1 MTKEMIFER
10 LMAGEDATVIGNELV
25 AMLNEA
31 VKEKQVADEAKRKEE
46 EAKAWQIKD
55 AEVLADVMN
64 DYFKKYC
71 GATDDMVTAE
81 GLVAAADDLAKM
93 LKVVDKIDSAVG
105 KTRRAE
111 LPVQIKFMNNCE
123 TPCEEP
129 DKQDKPKKVTV
140 KTGKEAEDWIEEAF
154 ADFFKA
160 FNI

>member
-46 EAKAWQIKD
+46 EAKAWQMKD

-71 GATDDMVTAE
+71 GATEDVVNAE

-93 LKVVDKIDSAVG
+93 LKVVDKVVEAANEIGNSVN
-105 KTRRAE
+105 E
-111 LPVQIKFMNNCE
+111 IKATAPKLTIKE
-123 TPCEEP
+123 KKQGEP
-129 DKQDKPKKVTV
+129 EKVTV
-140 KTGKEAEDWIEEAF
+140 KTGKDAENWIEDAF

-160 FNI
+160 WGI

>member
-46 EAKAWQIKD
+46 EAKAWQMKD

-71 GATDDMVTAE
+71 GATEDMVNAE

-93 LKVVDKIDSAVG
+93 LKVVDKVVEAANEIGNSVN
-105 KTRRAE
+105 E
-111 LPVQIKFMNNCE
+111 IKATAPKLTIKE
-123 TPCEEP
+123 KKQGEP
-129 DKQDKPKKVTV
+129 EKVTV
-140 KTGKEAEDWIEEAF
+140 KTGKDAENWIEEAF

-160 FNI
+160 WGI

>member
-1 MTKEMIFER
+1 MTKEMIFKR

-31 VKEKQVADEAKRKEE
+31 VKEKQAAEEAKRKEE

-71 GATDDMVTAE
+71 GATEDMVNAE

-93 LKVVDKIDSAVG
+93 LKVVDKVVATASEIGNSVN
-105 KTRRAE
+105 E
-111 LPVQIKFMNNCE
+111 IKAT
-123 TPCEEP
+123 TPKLTIKEKKQGEP
-129 DKQDKPKKVTV
+129 EKVTV
-140 KTGKEAEDWIEEAF
+140 KTGKDAENWIEDAF

-160 FNI
+160 WGI

>member
-31 VKEKQVADEAKRKEE
+31 VKEKEVADEAKRKEE
-46 EAKAWQIKD
+46 EAKAWQMKD

-71 GATDDMVTAE
+71 GATEDMVNAE

-93 LKVVDKIDSAVG
+93 LKVVDKIGNSVNEIKAT
-105 KTRRAE
+105 KHKE
-111 LPVQIKFMNNCE
+111 LPVKITF
-123 TPCEEP
+123 
-129 DKQDKPKKVTV
+129 DK
-140 KTGKEAEDWIEEAF
+140 KTGKEAEDWIEDVF

-160 FNI
+160 FGI

>member
-46 EAKAWQIKD
+46 EAMAWQMKD

-71 GATDDMVTAE
+71 GATADVVNAE
-81 GLVAAADDLAKM
+81 GLVAAADDLGKM
-93 LKVVDKIDSAVG
+93 LKVVDKIGNSVN
-105 KTRRAE
+105 E
-111 LPVQIKFMNNCE
+111 IKATAPKLTIKE
-123 TPCEEP
+123 K
-129 DKQDKPKKVTV
+129 KQGESEKVTV
-140 KTGKEAEDWIEEAF
+140 KTGKDAENWIEDAF

-160 FNI
+160 WGI

>member
-46 EAKAWQIKD
+46 EAAAWQMKD

-71 GATDDMVTAE
+71 GATEDMVNAE
-81 GLVAAADDLAKM
+81 GLVAAADDLGKM
-93 LKVVDKIDSAVG
+93 LKVVDKIGNSVN
-105 KTRRAE
+105 E
-111 LPVQIKFMNNCE
+111 IKATAPKLTIKE
-123 TPCEEP
+123 KKQGEP
-129 DKQDKPKKVTV
+129 EKVTV
-140 KTGKEAEDWIEEAF
+140 KTGKDAENWIEDAF

-160 FNI
+160 WGI

>member
-10 LMAGEDATVIGNELV
+10 LMAGEDATMIGNELV

-31 VKEKQVADEAKRKEE
+31 VKEKEKADEAKRKEE
-46 EAKAWQIKD
+46 EAMAWQMKD

-71 GATDDMVTAE
+71 GATEDMVNAE

-93 LKVVDKIDSAVG
+93 LKVVDKVVDSVNEIKAT
-105 KTRRAE
+105 KHKE
-111 LPVQIKFMNNCE
+111 LPVKI
-123 TPCEEP
+123 TL
-129 DKQDKPKKVTV
+129 DK
-140 KTGKEAEDWIEEAF
+140 KTGKEAENWIEDAF

-160 FNI
+160 WGI

>member
-46 EAKAWQIKD
+46 EAKAWQMKD

-71 GATDDMVTAE
+71 GATEDMVNAE

-93 LKVVDKIDSAVG
+93 LKVVDKVVDSVN
-105 KTRRAE
+105 E
-111 LPVQIKFMNNCE
+111 IKATAPKLTIKE
-123 TPCEEP
+123 KKQGEP
-129 DKQDKPKKVTV
+129 EKVTV
-140 KTGKEAEDWIEEAF
+140 KTGKDAENWIEDAF

-160 FNI
+160 WGI

>member
-46 EAKAWQIKD
+46 EAMAWQMKD

-71 GATDDMVTAE
+71 GATEDMVNAE

-93 LKVVDKIDSAVG
+93 LKVVDKIGNSVNEIKAT
-105 KTRRAE
+105 KHKE
-111 LPVQIKFMNNCE
+111 LPVKI
-123 TPCEEP
+123 TL
-129 DKQDKPKKVTV
+129 DK
-140 KTGKEAEDWIEEAF
+140 KTGKEAEDWIEDVF

>member
-31 VKEKQVADEAKRKEE
+31 VKEKEVADEAKRKEE
-46 EAKAWQIKD
+46 EAKAWQMKD

-71 GATDDMVTAE
+71 GATEDMVNAE

-93 LKVVDKIDSAVG
+93 LKVVDKVVDSVN
-105 KTRRAE
+105 E
-111 LPVQIKFMNNCE
+111 IKA
-123 TPCEEP
+123 TPKLTIKQGEP
-129 DKQDKPKKVTV
+129 EKVTV
-140 KTGKEAEDWIEEAF
+140 KTGKDAENWIEDAF

-160 FNI
+160 WGI

>member
-31 VKEKQVADEAKRKEE
+31 VKEKEVADEAKRKEE
-46 EAKAWQIKD
+46 EAKAWQMKD

-71 GATDDMVTAE
+71 GATEDMVNAE
-81 GLVAAADDLAKM
+81 GLVAAADDLGKM
-93 LKVVDKIDSAVG
+93 LKVVDKIGNSVNEIKAT
-105 KTRRAE
+105 KHKE
-111 LPVQIKFMNNCE
+111 LPVKI
-123 TPCEEP
+123 TL
-129 DKQDKPKKVTV
+129 DK
-140 KTGKEAEDWIEEAF
+140 KTGKEAEDWIEDVF

-160 FNI
+160 FGI

>member
-1 MTKEMIFER
+1 MRYLNMTKEMIFER

-71 GATDDMVTAE
+71 GATEDMVNAE

-93 LKVVDKIDSAVG
+93 LKVVDKVVDSVN
-105 KTRRAE
+105 E
-111 LPVQIKFMNNCE
+111 IKATAPKLTIKE
-123 TPCEEP
+123 KKQGEP
-129 DKQDKPKKVTV
+129 EKVTV
-140 KTGKEAEDWIEEAF
+140 KTGKAAEDWIEEAF

>member
-31 VKEKQVADEAKRKEE
+31 VKEKEVADEAKRKEE
-46 EAKAWQIKD
+46 EAMAWQMKD

-71 GATDDMVTAE
+71 GATEDMVNAE

-93 LKVVDKIDSAVG
+93 LKVVDKIGNSVN
-105 KTRRAE
+105 E
-111 LPVQIKFMNNCE
+111 IKATAPKLTIKE
-123 TPCEEP
+123 KKQGEP
-129 DKQDKPKKVTV
+129 EKVTV
-140 KTGKEAEDWIEEAF
+140 KTGKDAENWIEDAF

-160 FNI
+160 WGI

>member
-71 GATDDMVTAE
+71 GATEDMVNAE

-93 LKVVDKIDSAVG
+93 LKVVDKVVDSVN
-105 KTRRAE
+105 E
-111 LPVQIKFMNNCE
+111 IKA
-123 TPCEEP
+123 TPKLTIKEKKQGEP
-129 DKQDKPKKVTV
+129 EKVTV
-140 KTGKEAEDWIEEAF
+140 KTGKAAEDWIEDAF

>member
-31 VKEKQVADEAKRKEE
+31 VKEKEVADEAKRKEE
-46 EAKAWQIKD
+46 EAKAWQMKD

-71 GATDDMVTAE
+71 GATEDMVNAE

-93 LKVVDKIDSAVG
+93 LKVVDKIGNSVNEIKAI
-105 KTRRAE
+105 KHKE
-111 LPVQIKFMNNCE
+111 LPVKI
-123 TPCEEP
+123 TL
-129 DKQDKPKKVTV
+129 DK
-140 KTGKEAEDWIEEAF
+140 KTGKEAEDWIEDVF

-160 FNI
+160 FGI

>member
-1 MTKEMIFER
+1 MRYLNMTKEMIFKR
-10 LMAGEDATVIGNELV
+10 LMAGEDATMIGNELV

-31 VKEKQVADEAKRKEE
+31 VKEKEAADEAKRKEE
-46 EAKAWQIKD
+46 EAMAWQMKD

-71 GATDDMVTAE
+71 GATADVVNAE

-93 LKVVDKIDSAVG
+93 LKVVDKVVDSVN
-105 KTRRAE
+105 E
-111 LPVQIKFMNNCE
+111 IKA
-123 TPCEEP
+123 TPKLTIKEKKQGEP
-129 DKQDKPKKVTV
+129 EKVTV
-140 KTGKEAEDWIEEAF
+140 KTGKDAENWIEDAF

>member
-1 MTKEMIFER
+1 MTKEMIFKR

-31 VKEKQVADEAKRKEE
+31 VKEKQIAEEAKRKEE
-46 EAKAWQIKD
+46 EAAAWQMKD

-71 GATDDMVTAE
+71 GATADVVTAE

-93 LKVVDKIDSAVG
+93 LKVVDKVVEAANEIGNGVN
-105 KTRRAE
+105 E
-111 LPVQIKFMNNCE
+111 IKAT
-123 TPCEEP
+123 TPKLTIKEKKQGEP
-129 DKQDKPKKVTV
+129 EKVTV
-140 KTGKEAEDWIEEAF
+140 KTGKAAEDWIEEAF

>member
-1 MTKEMIFER
+1 MTKEMILKR

-31 VKEKQVADEAKRKEE
+31 VKEKQAAEEAKRKEE

-71 GATDDMVTAE
+71 GATEDMVNAE
-81 GLVAAADDLAKM
+81 GLVMAADDLAKM
-93 LKVVDKIDSAVG
+93 LKVVDKVVDSVN
-105 KTRRAE
+105 E
-111 LPVQIKFMNNCE
+111 IKAT
-123 TPCEEP
+123 TPKLTIKEKKQGEP
-129 DKQDKPKKVTV
+129 EKVTV
-140 KTGKEAEDWIEEAF
+140 KTGKDAEDWIEEAF

>member
-31 VKEKQVADEAKRKEE
+31 IKEKEVADEAKRKEE
-46 EAKAWQIKD
+46 EAAAWQMKD

-71 GATDDMVTAE
+71 GATEDMVNAE

-93 LKVVDKIDSAVG
+93 LKVVDKIGNSVNEIKAT
-105 KTRRAE
+105 KHKE
-111 LPVQIKFMNNCE
+111 LPVKI
-123 TPCEEP
+123 TL
-129 DKQDKPKKVTV
+129 DK
-140 KTGKEAEDWIEEAF
+140 KTGKEAEDWIEDVF

-160 FNI
+160 FGI

>member
-31 VKEKQVADEAKRKEE
+31 VREKQVADEAKRKEE

-71 GATDDMVTAE
+71 GATEDMVNAE

-93 LKVVDKIDSAVG
+93 LKVVDKVVDSVN
-105 KTRRAE
+105 E
-111 LPVQIKFMNNCE
+111 IKA
-123 TPCEEP
+123 TPKLTIKEKKQGEP
-129 DKQDKPKKVTV
+129 EKVTV
-140 KTGKEAEDWIEEAF
+140 KTGKDAENWIEDAF

-160 FNI
+160 FGI

>member
-31 VKEKQVADEAKRKEE
+31 VKEKEVADEAKRKEE
-46 EAKAWQIKD
+46 EAKAWRMKD

-71 GATDDMVTAE
+71 DETEDIIKAE
-81 GLVAAADDLAKM
+81 ELVAATPELSRLLKIADKM
-93 LKVVDKIDSAVG
+93 TGILDKTYNSVN
-105 KTRRAE
+105 E
-111 LPVQIKFMNNCE
+111 IKA
-123 TPCEEP
+123 TAPKLTIKQGEP
-129 DKQDKPKKVTV
+129 EKVTV
-140 KTGKEAEDWIEEAF
+140 KTGKDAENWIEEAF

-160 FNI
+160 FGI